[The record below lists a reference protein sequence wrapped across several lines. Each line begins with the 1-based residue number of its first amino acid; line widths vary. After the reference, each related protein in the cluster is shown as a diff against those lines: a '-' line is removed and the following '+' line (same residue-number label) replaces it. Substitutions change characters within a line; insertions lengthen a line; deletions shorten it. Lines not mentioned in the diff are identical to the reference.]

1 MVHYP
6 NRKNTKNTEARN
18 RDYYKFGDKRYIIQI
33 TNLVHDPNRKNTKN
47 TNARNRDYY
56 KFG

>member
-6 NRKNTKNTEARN
+6 NRKSTEARN

-33 TNLVHDPNRKNTKN
+33 VKIRGKKKRLLQIW
-47 TNARNRDYY
+47 
-56 KFG
+56 